1 MQDSR
6 VERREICSDMGIHAR
21 EPITNYLTE
30 KGKMPFLPVILF
42 YSDLH
47 RAISK
52 NNKTPH
58 AEQNRSSSAG
68 RTSNRK

>member
-21 EPITNYLTE
+21 EPITNYLD
-30 KGKMPFLPVILF
+30 GILF
-42 YSDLH
+42 YSDSY
-47 RAISK
+47 RDISE
-52 NNKTPH
+52 NNNTPH